1 MEDAQKIDPNMDGA
15 APAMPANIAGWVQD
29 DGAQYEALAESGNPL
44 AQQQQPENGQPIP
57 DEPTAHDVP
66 ATTEAGPVTIG
77 VPPDGPPP
85 LVDAG
90 APDAPEHNLNT
101 LEKVRALPELAEDQ
115 IAELARGPIT
125 FFKSAEGVTMRVVHC
140 AGQFFKTRLLL

>member
-15 APAMPANIAGWVQD
+15 APAMPASNAGD
-29 DGAQYEALAESGNPL
+29 QYEALAESGNPQ

-57 DEPTAHDVP
+57 DEPIQAAT